1 MEIMKNIE
9 AQQILNVYVDVLEFL
24 RQALYC
30 DYISDLRREPYNT
43 QAKKLLQQVD
53 MRRFPANQQRDTGDP
68 DQLRIGGLRHT
79 LQLLR
84 LFQHIL
90 AAVVKVA
97 LLIDDLLLSEQ
108 FRSLLSHGGH
118 HIGVCHLDGHI
129 LGLVKLVSR
138 GPHR

>member
-53 MRRFPANQQRDTGDP
+53 MRCFPANQQRDIYEY
-68 DQLRIGGLRHT
+68 LY
-79 LQLLR
+79 
-84 LFQHIL
+84 
-90 AAVVKVA
+90 
-97 LLIDDLLLSEQ
+97 S
-108 FRSLLSHGGH
+108 
-118 HIGVCHLDGHI
+118 C
-129 LGLVKLVSR
+129 
-138 GPHR
+138 

>member
-53 MRRFPANQQRDTGDP
+53 MRRFPANQQRDIYEYLYT
-68 DQLRIGGLRHT
+68 
-79 LQLLR
+79 
-84 LFQHIL
+84 
-90 AAVVKVA
+90 
-97 LLIDDLLLSEQ
+97 
-108 FRSLLSHGGH
+108 
-118 HIGVCHLDGHI
+118 C
-129 LGLVKLVSR
+129 
-138 GPHR
+138 

>member
-53 MRRFPANQQRDTGDP
+53 MRRFPDNQQRDIYEY
-68 DQLRIGGLRHT
+68 LY
-79 LQLLR
+79 
-84 LFQHIL
+84 
-90 AAVVKVA
+90 A
-97 LLIDDLLLSEQ
+97 
-108 FRSLLSHGGH
+108 
-118 HIGVCHLDGHI
+118 C
-129 LGLVKLVSR
+129 
-138 GPHR
+138 

>member
-53 MRRFPANQQRDTGDP
+53 MRRFPANQQRDIYEY
-68 DQLRIGGLRHT
+68 LY
-79 LQLLR
+79 
-84 LFQHIL
+84 
-90 AAVVKVA
+90 A
-97 LLIDDLLLSEQ
+97 
-108 FRSLLSHGGH
+108 
-118 HIGVCHLDGHI
+118 C
-129 LGLVKLVSR
+129 
-138 GPHR
+138 

>member
-53 MRRFPANQQRDTGDP
+53 MRRFPANQQRDIYEY
-68 DQLRIGGLRHT
+68 LY
-79 LQLLR
+79 
-84 LFQHIL
+84 
-90 AAVVKVA
+90 
-97 LLIDDLLLSEQ
+97 S
-108 FRSLLSHGGH
+108 
-118 HIGVCHLDGHI
+118 C
-129 LGLVKLVSR
+129 
-138 GPHR
+138 